1 MSFTDL
7 YLDTVIE
14 NNSLYGKMY
23 AENELTEF
31 EKIECRE
38 DIMNGQV
45 AIYHAQEM
53 LYDMMR
59 MQETNVYGEA
69 VGGLFVAIIA
79 IVKKA
84 ILFLL
89 KIFVGVKGMLLLL
102 LIGVL
107 GVAMAKKSSAVTVSG
122 GGGGGGGGSSRGPLS
137 AKEVLDRLKK
147 VTLPS
152 EKAMVEIAI
161 KTVNS
166 LLDQDMSPSK
176 KVSYSSFLANSP
188 MPYIEKSEFKKLDK
202 YVGVFKEK
210 MWNSN
215 KYGGY
220 DLIYAATVD
229 TITNYDIYMALSLYV
244 QNTSI
249 YELAMYTDKAKEV
262 GKKIA
267 SCMNDMGDASKA
279 IAETSKKFVE
289 DLTWLNSGSMERS
302 SGYTKED
309 IDEQMRKD
317 MEMTDKNLLKLLR
330 TTKLRNPGAVFP
342 NDLSVLNAMAD
353 AFDIKVSYAK
363 SLSELKLSV
372 NSIIVGNDGHLENV
386 DVIVNNAV
394 YSEMTNF
401 IGTLIEHPIYKNFDL
416 DKEAVQKAV
425 KVLTDTGKELQSL
438 TDDLSKSSSE
448 KQLPKDRQVHINT
461 YLGYSI
467 ASTTALFNVLKLF
480 DTMKP
485 NSGFIEM
492 VKLLQYDLAMIVG
505 EEVLDAALKEVGL
518 TRDDLKNIGAGD
530 SANLAQ
536 QMHQQMNQLVEQQ
549 IIQEN
554 VRQFNDDQLRMQDQ
568 INQSM
573 MMNMF

>member
-23 AENELTEF
+23 AEAELTEF

-53 LYDMMR
+53 LYDMVR

-79 IVKKA
+79 LVKKA

-89 KIFVGVKGMLLLL
+89 KIFIGVKGMLLLL

-122 GGGGGGGGSSRGPLS
+122 GGGGGGGGSSSS
-137 AKEVLDRLKK
+137 AKDTLAKLKK
-147 VTLPS
+147 VSIPS

-166 LLDQDMSPSK
+166 LLEKDMSPSK

-202 YVGVFKEK
+202 YIDVFKKK
-210 MWNSN
+210 MINSD

-220 DLIYAATVD
+220 DLICAAVIDTV
-229 TITNYDIYMALSLYV
+229 TNYDIYMALSLYV

-249 YELAMYTDKAKEV
+249 YELAMYTDKAEEV

-267 SCMNDMGDASKA
+267 SCMNGMGDASSVV
-279 IAETSKKFVE
+279 AETSKEFAH
-289 DLTWLNSGSMERS
+289 DLTWLGSGAMERAGNYS
-302 SGYTKED
+302 KEE

-317 MEMTDKNLLKLLR
+317 MEMTDKNLLKLLEKAR
-330 TTKLRNPGAVFP
+330 FRNPRAVFP

-363 SLSELKLSV
+363 SLSELKM
-372 NSIIVGNDGHLENV
+372 SINNITLGNDGHLENV
-386 DVIVNNAV
+386 DVIINNAV

-401 IGTLIEHPIYKNFDL
+401 IGTLISHPIYSNFDL
-416 DKEAVQKAV
+416 DKDAVQKAV

-438 TDDLSKSSSE
+438 TDDLAKSSGE

-467 ASTTALFNVLKLF
+467 ASTTALFNVLKLL
-480 DTMKP
+480 DIMKP
-485 NSGFIEM
+485 NSGFEEM
-492 VKLLQYDLAMIVG
+492 VKLLQHDLAIIVG
-505 EEVLDAALKEVGL
+505 EEVLGTALKEAGL
-518 TRDDLKNIGAGD
+518 TENDLKNISTGD
-530 SANLAQ
+530 STNLAQ
-536 QMHQQMNQLVEQQ
+536 QMHEQMNRLVEQQ
-549 IIQEN
+549 VIQEN

>member
-23 AENELTEF
+23 AEAELTEF
-31 EKIECRE
+31 ERIECRE

-79 IVKKA
+79 LVKKA

-107 GVAMAKKSSAVTVSG
+107 GAAMAKKSSAVSVSG
-122 GGGGGGGGSSRGPLS
+122 GGGGGGGGSSSS
-137 AKEVLDRLKK
+137 AKATLDKLKK
-147 VTLPS
+147 VSLPS
-152 EKAMVEIAI
+152 EKALVEIAI
-161 KTVNS
+161 KAINS
-166 LLDQDMSPSK
+166 LLEKDMSPSK
-176 KVSYSSFLANSP
+176 NVSYSSFLANSP
-188 MPYIEKSEFKKLDK
+188 MAYIEKSEFKKLDK
-202 YVGVFKEK
+202 YVDIFKKK
-210 MWNSN
+210 MVNSD

-220 DLIYAATVD
+220 DLICAAAVD
-229 TITNYDIYMALSLYV
+229 TVTNYDIYMALSLYV

-249 YELAMYTDKAKEV
+249 YELAMYTDKAEEV

-267 SCMNDMGDASKA
+267 SCMNDMGDASSVV
-279 IAETSKKFVE
+279 AETSKE
-289 DLTWLNSGSMERS
+289 LAHDLTWLGSGAMERAGNYS
-302 SGYTKED
+302 KEE

-317 MEMTDKNLLKLLR
+317 MEMSDKNLLKLLEKAR
-330 TTKLRNPGAVFP
+330 FRNPRAVFP
-342 NDLSVLNAMAD
+342 KDLSVLNAMAD

-363 SLSELKLSV
+363 SLSELKMSV
-372 NSIIVGNDGHLENV
+372 NNIVIGNDGHLENV
-386 DVIVNNAV
+386 DVIINNAV

-401 IGTLIEHPIYKNFDL
+401 IATLLEHPIYSNFEL
-416 DKEAVQKAV
+416 DKDAVQKAV

-438 TDDLSKSSSE
+438 TDDLAKSSTE

-467 ASTTALFNVLKLF
+467 ASTTALFNVLKML
-480 DTMKP
+480 DVMKP
-485 NSGFIEM
+485 NSGFEEM
-492 VKLLQYDLAMIVG
+492 CKLLQHDLAVIVG
-505 EEVLDAALKEVGL
+505 TEVLGTALKDAGL
-518 TRDDLKNIGAGD
+518 TENDLKNIGTGD

-536 QMHQQMNQLVEQQ
+536 QMHEQMNRLVEQQ
-549 IIQEN
+549 VIQEN

>member
-53 LYDMMR
+53 LYDMMC

-79 IVKKA
+79 MVKKA

-89 KIFVGVKGMLLLL
+89 KIFIGVKGMLLLL

-122 GGGGGGGGSSRGPLS
+122 GGGGGGGGGSSSS
-137 AKEVLDRLKK
+137 AKDTLAKLKK

-166 LLDQDMSPSK
+166 LLEKDMSPSK

-202 YVGVFKEK
+202 YISVFKNK
-210 MWNSN
+210 MENSD

-220 DLIYAATVD
+220 DLIYAAAVD
-229 TITNYDIYMALSLYV
+229 TVTNYDIYMALSLYV

-249 YELAMYTDKAKEV
+249 YELAMYTDKAEEV

-267 SCMNDMGDASKA
+267 SCMNDMGDASSV
-279 IAETSKKFVE
+279 IAETSEKFAH
-289 DLTWLNSGSMERS
+289 DLTWLGSGAMERAGRYS
-302 SGYTKED
+302 EKE

-317 MEMTDKNLLKLLR
+317 MEMSDENLLKLLER
-330 TTKLRNPGAVFP
+330 TRFRNPRAVFP
-342 NDLSVLNAMAD
+342 KDLSVLNAMAD

-363 SLSELKLSV
+363 SLSELKMSV
-372 NSIIVGNDGHLENV
+372 NNIVLGNDGHLENV
-386 DVIVNNAV
+386 DVIINNAV
-394 YSEMTNF
+394 YSEMISF
-401 IGTLIEHPIYKNFDL
+401 LGTLLQDIIYEKFDF
-416 DKEAVQKAV
+416 DKEVVQKTV

-438 TDDLSKSSSE
+438 TDDLAKSSGE

-467 ASTTALFNVLKLF
+467 ASTTALFNVLKMF
-480 DTMKP
+480 DIMKP
-485 NSGFIEM
+485 NNGFEEM
-492 VKLLQYDLAMIVG
+492 CKLLQRDLAEIVG
-505 EEVLDAALKEVGL
+505 TEVLGTALKEAGL
-518 TRDDLKNIGAGD
+518 TENDLKNISTGD
-530 SANLAQ
+530 STNLAQ
-536 QMHQQMNQLVEQQ
+536 QMHQQMNQLIEQQ
-549 IIQEN
+549 VIQEN

>member
-53 LYDMMR
+53 LYDMVR

-107 GVAMAKKSSAVTVSG
+107 GAAMAKKSSAVTVSG
-122 GGGGGGGGSSRGPLS
+122 GGGGGGGGSSSLS
-137 AKEVLDRLKK
+137 KDILAKLKK
-147 VTLPS
+147 VNLPS

-166 LLDQDMSPSK
+166 LLEKDMSPSK
-176 KVSYSSFLANSP
+176 NVSYSSFLANSP
-188 MPYIEKSEFKKLDK
+188 MAYIEKSEFKKLGK
-202 YVGVFKEK
+202 YIDVFKKK
-210 MWNSN
+210 MENSD

-220 DLIYAATVD
+220 DLIYATAVD
-229 TITNYDIYMALSLYV
+229 TVTNYDIYMALSLYV

-249 YELAMYTDKAKEV
+249 HELAMYTDRAKEID
-262 GKKIA
+262 KKII
-267 SCMNDMGDASKA
+267 SCMNDMGDASKVVN
-279 IAETSKKFVE
+279 ETSKKFIE
-289 DLTWLNSGSMERS
+289 NLTWVTSNVLQHEGGHSAE
-302 SGYTKED
+302 E
-309 IDEQMRKD
+309 IAEQTRKD
-317 MEMTDKNLLKLLR
+317 TELSDKNLLELLDR
-330 TTKLRNPGAVFP
+330 TRLRNPGAVFP
-342 NDLSVLNAMAD
+342 KDLSVLNAMAD

-386 DVIVNNAV
+386 DVIINNAV

-401 IGTLIEHPIYKNFDL
+401 IATLLEHPVYSNFEL

-438 TDDLSKSSSE
+438 TDDLAKSSTE

-467 ASTTALFNVLKLF
+467 ASTTALFNVLKMF

-485 NSGFIEM
+485 NSGFEAM
-492 VKLLQYDLAMIVG
+492 VKLLQHDLAVIVG
-505 EEVLDAALKEVGL
+505 TEVLGTALKDAGL
-518 TRDDLKNIGAGD
+518 TENDLKNISTGD
-530 SANLAQ
+530 STNLAQ
-536 QMHQQMNQLVEQQ
+536 QMHQQMNQLIEQQ
-549 IIQEN
+549 VIQEN

>member
-31 EKIECRE
+31 ERIECRE

-107 GVAMAKKSSAVTVSG
+107 GAAMAKKSSAVSVSG
-122 GGGGGGGGSSRGPLS
+122 GGGGGGGGGSSSS
-137 AKEVLDRLKK
+137 AKATLDKLKK
-147 VTLPS
+147 VSLPS
-152 EKAMVEIAI
+152 EKALVEIAI

-166 LLDQDMSPSK
+166 LLEKDMSPSK
-176 KVSYSSFLANSP
+176 NISYSSFLANSP

-202 YVGVFKEK
+202 YVDVFKKK
-210 MWNSN
+210 MMNSD

-220 DLIYAATVD
+220 DLICAAAVD
-229 TITNYDIYMALSLYV
+229 TVTNYDIYMALSLYV

-249 YELAMYTDKAKEV
+249 YELAMYTDKAEEI

-267 SCMNDMGDASKA
+267 SCMNDMGDASKVV
-279 IAETSKKFVE
+279 AETSERFI
-289 DLTWLNSGSMERS
+289 DNLTWVTSNIMQHEGGHS
-302 SGYTKED
+302 KEE
-309 IDEQMRKD
+309 IDEQLRKD
-317 MEMTDKNLLKLLR
+317 MELSDKNLLELLDR
-330 TTKLRNPGAVFP
+330 ARLRNPRAVYP
-342 NDLSVLNAMAD
+342 KDLSVLNAMAD

-363 SLSELKLSV
+363 SLSELKM
-372 NSIIVGNDGHLENV
+372 SINNITLGNDGHLENV
-386 DVIVNNAV
+386 DVIINNAV

-401 IGTLIEHPIYKNFDL
+401 LGNLLEDPVYSNFEL

-438 TDDLSKSSSE
+438 TDDLAKSSTE

-467 ASTTALFNVLKLF
+467 ASTTALFNVLKMF

-485 NSGFIEM
+485 NSGFEAM
-492 VKLLQYDLAMIVG
+492 VKLLQHDLAVIVG
-505 EEVLDAALKEVGL
+505 TEVLGTALKDAGL
-518 TRDDLKNIGAGD
+518 TENDLKNIGAGD
-530 SANLAQ
+530 STNLAQ
-536 QMHQQMNQLVEQQ
+536 QMHEQMNRLVEQQ
-549 IIQEN
+549 VIQEN

>member
-23 AENELTEF
+23 AEAELTEF

-53 LYDMMR
+53 LYDMVR

-79 IVKKA
+79 MVKKA

-107 GVAMAKKSSAVTVSG
+107 GAAMAKKSSAVTVSG
-122 GGGGGGGGSSRGPLS
+122 GGGGGGGGSSSS
-137 AKEVLDRLKK
+137 AKDTLAKLKK

-152 EKAMVEIAI
+152 EKALVEIAI
-161 KTVNS
+161 KAINS
-166 LLDQDMSPSK
+166 LLEKDMSPSK
-176 KVSYSSFLANSP
+176 NVSYSSFLANSP
-188 MPYIEKSEFKKLDK
+188 MAYIEKSEFKKLDK
-202 YVGVFKEK
+202 YVDIFKKK
-210 MWNSN
+210 MVNSD

-220 DLIYAATVD
+220 DLICAAAVD
-229 TITNYDIYMALSLYV
+229 TVTNYDIYMALSLYV

-249 YELAMYTDKAKEV
+249 YELAMYTDKAEEV

-267 SCMNDMGDASKA
+267 SCMIDMGDASSVV
-279 IAETSKKFVE
+279 AETSKE
-289 DLTWLNSGSMERS
+289 LAHDLTWLGSGAMERAGNYS
-302 SGYTKED
+302 EEE

-317 MEMTDKNLLKLLR
+317 MEMSDKNLLKLLEKAR
-330 TTKLRNPGAVFP
+330 FRNPRAVFP
-342 NDLSVLNAMAD
+342 KDLSVLNAMAD

-363 SLSELKLSV
+363 SLSELKMSV
-372 NSIIVGNDGHLENV
+372 NNIVIGNDGHLENV
-386 DVIVNNAV
+386 DVIINNAV

-401 IGTLIEHPIYKNFDL
+401 IATLLEHPIYSNFEL
-416 DKEAVQKAV
+416 DKDAVQKAV

-438 TDDLSKSSSE
+438 TDDLAKSSTE

-467 ASTTALFNVLKLF
+467 ASTTALFNVLKML
-480 DTMKP
+480 DVMKP
-485 NSGFIEM
+485 NSGFEEM
-492 VKLLQYDLAMIVG
+492 CKLLQHDLAVIVG
-505 EEVLDAALKEVGL
+505 TEVLGTALKDAGL
-518 TRDDLKNIGAGD
+518 TENDLKNIGTGD

-536 QMHQQMNQLVEQQ
+536 QMHEQMNRLVEQQ
-549 IIQEN
+549 VIQEN

>member
-23 AENELTEF
+23 AESELTEF

-53 LYDMMR
+53 LYDMIR

-122 GGGGGGGGSSRGPLS
+122 GGGGGGGGGSSSS
-137 AKEVLDRLKK
+137 AKDTLAKLKK

-166 LLDQDMSPSK
+166 LLEKDMSPSK
-176 KVSYSSFLANSP
+176 NISYSSFLANSP

-202 YVGVFKEK
+202 YIDVFKKK
-210 MWNSN
+210 MANSD

-220 DLIYAATVD
+220 DLICAAAVD
-229 TITNYDIYMALSLYV
+229 TLTNYDIYMALSLYV

-249 YELAMYTDKAKEV
+249 YELAMYTDKAEEV

-267 SCMNDMGDASKA
+267 SCMNDMGDASNVV
-279 IAETSKKFVE
+279 AETSKE
-289 DLTWLNSGSMERS
+289 LAHDLTWLGSGAMERAGS
-302 SGYTKED
+302 YSKEE
-309 IDEQMRKD
+309 IDKQMRED

-330 TTKLRNPGAVFP
+330 KTRLRNPGAVFP
-342 NDLSVLNAMAD
+342 VDLSVLNAMAD

-363 SLSELKLSV
+363 SLSELKMSV
-372 NSIIVGNDGHLENV
+372 NNIILGNDGHLENV
-386 DVIVNNAV
+386 DVIINNAV

-401 IGTLIEHPIYKNFDL
+401 IGTLIEHPIYSNFDL

-438 TDDLSKSSSE
+438 TDDLSKSSGE

-480 DTMKP
+480 DIMKP

-492 VKLLQYDLAMIVG
+492 VKLLQHDLAIIVG
-505 EEVLDAALKEVGL
+505 TEVLGTALKEAGL
-518 TRDDLKNIGAGD
+518 TENDLKNISTGD
-530 SANLAQ
+530 STNLAQ

-554 VRQFNDDQLRMQDQ
+554 VRQFNDDALRMQDQ